1 MSPKQI
7 KLSAL
12 GIGLLALFS
21 WVVLTQGPLAPVKVT
36 LEKVHV
42 GSLASTVFG
51 IGTLQARYSYNL
63 APTFTS
69 RVKSVLVDQGDRVVA
84 GQVLAEMD
92 PVDLDEKLVASQRM
106 VEKTASSILAAE
118 AQEREARSRFE
129 TSSST
134 FTRYQDLRVQG
145 FVSQEMFAAKQ
156 YEKNAAAAALAAASA
171 NVAAARSEHD
181 RGQADLRGIGKTRAQ
196 MRLISPVNG
205 VVVAR
210 MAEAGSTVGG
220 GQLVLRV
227 IDENSLWIET
237 RIAQQQAGQIRVGQ
251 DAEVVLRSRPHQP
264 LPGKVARI
272 DRVSDVVTEERIVN
286 ISVNVPG
293 ASIGEYA
300 EVTIRLPELGNV
312 RSVPAAAVKRID
324 KQDGVWLLADKE
336 LQFRAVKVG
345 MTTLEGRTQI
355 LEGLADDDA
364 VVVYSQQPLRAGVNV
379 KVVTELVKS

>member
-1 MSPKQI
+1 MSPKRI

-12 GIGLLALFS
+12 GIGLFALFS

-36 LEKVHV
+36 LEKVQV
-42 GSLASTVFG
+42 GSLASAVFG

-92 PVDLDEKLVASQRM
+92 PVDLDEKLAGSQRM
-106 VEKTASSILAAE
+106 VEKAASSILAAE
-118 AQEREARSRFE
+118 AQEREAQSRFE

-134 FTRYQDLRVQG
+134 FSRYQELRAQG
-145 FVSQEMFAAKQ
+145 FVSQEMLAAKQ

-171 NVAAARSEHD
+171 NLAAARAEHD
-181 RGQADLRGIGKTRAQ
+181 RAQADLRGIGKTRAQ
-196 MRLISPVNG
+196 TRLISPVNG

-220 GQLVLRV
+220 GQMVLQV
-227 IDENSLWIET
+227 IDENSLWVET

-251 DAEVVLRSRPHQP
+251 EAEVVLRSQP
-264 LPGKVARI
+264 RQTLPGKVSRI
-272 DRVSDVVTEERIVN
+272 DRVSDAVTEERIVYVSVS
-286 ISVNVPG
+286 ISD
-293 ASIGEYA
+293 ASLGEYA
-300 EVTIRLPELGNV
+300 EVTIRLPELENA

-324 KQDGVWLLADKE
+324 KQDGVWILVDKE

-355 LEGLADDDA
+355 LEGLENNDD
-364 VVVYSQQPLRAGVNV
+364 VVVYSQQPLRAGLNV
-379 KVVTELVKS
+379 KVVSGLVKG